1 LPWRPGGAARSAI
14 PSIGDSGRLPP
25 TGEMSFH
32 PATGDDEAPPSPAR
46 RMRLRFAIAA
56 VGILLLSGAAT
67 ATVALT
73 KLNHIAEEVFP
84 RGSQIH
90 VARGVIEAAYSG
102 EPQTFLI
109 IGSDRRAASKDA
121 FDRNDPPHSDTLL
134 LVHLDPEYG
143 QTSVMSI
150 PRDLLVTLTTRSGAV
165 YYPRKINSA
174 YTIGSLEGG
183 GDRGA
188 ELTAQTIEHLLHI
201 RLNGVIDVT
210 FKGFIGVVDTLGCV
224 WVNVDHRYYN
234 QPNGSIETNY
244 SAINLQPGYQKL
256 CYEKALSYV
265 RYRHTDS
272 DFVRVAR
279 QQDFIR
285 DLREQVP
292 VGDLVGEIDKVSKAV
307 GKAVT
312 STFHASAGQLI
323 ELAKL
328 IAFSQQKPLRQV
340 KFRAADV
347 NAMVGGESFVTST
360 PALLRQTVREFLH
373 GHAPLRLPSSA
384 SGTSHSRSH
393 HGSGSASAAALD
405 LYPVSSAAAAMALNV
420 APNTPFPVEYPGLQ
434 TGPAVPEEVHPYTIE
449 EHRHRHHGY
458 VAVWR
463 QNSLGGYYDVEGLD
477 WVNIPL
483 FAHARTQKIGSRAY
497 LIVDDGTHIHD
508 IGWRVG
514 RVIYF
519 VSNTLLEDLS
529 NAQMIA
535 IARSTTR
542 LG

>member
-1 LPWRPGGAARSAI
+1 
-14 PSIGDSGRLPP
+14 
-25 TGEMSFH
+25 
-32 PATGDDEAPPSPAR
+32 
-46 RMRLRFAIAA
+46 MRLRFAIAA
-56 VGILLLSGAAT
+56 VAILLLSGGAT
-67 ATVALT
+67 ATIALT
-73 KLNHIAEEVFP
+73 QLNHIAEEVFP

-90 VARGVIEAAYSG
+90 VARGVIETAYNG
-102 EPQTFLI
+102 GPQTFLI

-174 YTIGSLEGG
+174 YTIGSEEGG
-183 GDRGA
+183 TDRGA
-188 ELTAQTIEHLLHI
+188 ELTAETIEHLLHI
-201 RLNGVIDVT
+201 KLNGVIDVT

-234 QPNGSIETNY
+234 QPNGSAETNY
-244 SAINLQPGYQKL
+244 SAIDLQPGYQKL

-292 VGDLVGEIDKVSKAV
+292 VGNLLGEIDTVSKAV

-328 IAFSQQKPLRQV
+328 AAFSQQKPLRQV
-340 KFRAADV
+340 KFRAENV
-347 NAMVGGESFVTST
+347 NATIGGESFVTSSPT
-360 PALLRQTVREFLH
+360 LIKQTVQEFLH
-373 GHAPLRLPSSA
+373 GHAPLHLPSST
-384 SGTSHSRSH
+384 STSSRSHSRSH
-393 HGSGSASAAALD
+393 HGSSGPSAASLD
-405 LYPVSSAAAAMALNV
+405 LYPPPSTGREMALSL
-420 APNTPFPVEYPGLQ
+420 APNLPFPLEYPGLQ
-434 TGPAVPEEVHPYTIE
+434 TGPAVLQEVHPYTLE
-449 EHRHRHHGY
+449 DHKHVHHGY
-458 VAVWR
+458 VAVW
-463 QNSLGGYYDVEGLD
+463 QQSSLGGYYDVEGLD

-483 FAHARTQKIGSRAY
+483 FAHARSQKIGSRTY
-497 LIVDDGTHIHD
+497 LIVDDGAHIHD

-519 VSNTLLEDLS
+519 VSNTLLEDLT

-542 LG
+542 LS

>member
-1 LPWRPGGAARSAI
+1 MNFPDAT
-14 PSIGDSGRLPP
+14 P
-25 TGEMSFH
+25 T
-32 PATGDDEAPPSPAR
+32 DDEAPPSLAR
-46 RMRLRFAIAA
+46 RMLVRFALATL
-56 VGILLLSGAAT
+56 GILLLSGAAT
-67 ATVALT
+67 ATIALT
-73 KLNHIAEEVFP
+73 KLGHIAEEVFP

-90 VARGVIEAAYSG
+90 VARGVVETAYSG
-102 EPQTFLI
+102 GPQTFLI

-150 PRDLLVTLTTRSGAV
+150 PRDLLVTLKTKSGAD

-174 YTIGSLEGG
+174 YTIGSEEGG
-183 GDRGA
+183 TDRGA
-188 ELTAQTIEHLLHI
+188 ELTAETIEHLLHI
-201 RLNGVIDVT
+201 KLNGVIDVT

-224 WVNVDHRYYN
+224 WVNVDHRYFN
-234 QPNGSIETNY
+234 EPNGSVETNY

-292 VGDLVGEIDKVSKAV
+292 VGNLVGEIDTVSKAV

-328 IAFSQQKPLRQV
+328 AAFSQQKPLRQV
-340 KFRAADV
+340 KFRAENVDA
-347 NAMVGGESFVTST
+347 NIGGESFVTSS
-360 PALLRQTVREFLH
+360 PGLIKQTVREFLH
-373 GHAPLRLPSSA
+373 GHAPLRLPSSSSA
-384 SGTSHSRSH
+384 SSAHSHSHHRS
-393 HGSGSASAAALD
+393 SGPSNASLD
-405 LYPVSSAAAAMALNV
+405 LFPVPSNGRSMALNA
-420 APNTPFPVEYPGLQ
+420 APNVPFPLEYPSLQ
-434 TGPAVPEEVHPYTIE
+434 TGPAVPQEVHVYTLE
-449 EHRHRHHGY
+449 EHKQVHHGY
-458 VAVWR
+458 VAVW
-463 QNSLGGYYDVEGLD
+463 QVNTLGGYYDVEGLD

-483 FAHARTQKIGSRAY
+483 FAHARSQKIGSRTY
-497 LIVDDGTHIHD
+497 LLVDDGAHIHD

-514 RVIYF
+514 KVIYF

-529 NAQMIA
+529 NQQMIA
-535 IARSTTR
+535 IARATTH
-542 LG
+542 LS

>member
-1 LPWRPGGAARSAI
+1 
-14 PSIGDSGRLPP
+14 
-25 TGEMSFH
+25 
-32 PATGDDEAPPSPAR
+32 
-46 RMRLRFAIAA
+46 MRIRFAIAA
-56 VGILLLSGAAT
+56 IALLLLSGGAT

-73 KLNHIAEEVFP
+73 RLNHIAEEVFP
-84 RGSQIH
+84 RTSQLH
-90 VARGVIEAAYSG
+90 VSSGVVETAYSG
-102 EPQTFLI
+102 APQTFLI

-143 QTSVMSI
+143 QTSVLSI
-150 PRDLLVTLTTRSGAV
+150 PRDLLVTIRTKSGAE

-174 YTIGSLEGG
+174 YTIGSQEGG
-183 GDRGA
+183 TDRGA
-188 ELTAQTIEHLLHI
+188 ELAAETIEHILHVK
-201 RLNGVIDVT
+201 LNGVIDVT

-224 WVNVDHRYYN
+224 WVNVDHRYFN
-234 QPNGSIETNY
+234 EPNGSAETNY

-256 CYEKALSYV
+256 CYENALSYV

-292 VGDLVGEIDKVSKAV
+292 VGNLLGEIDTVSKAV

-312 STFHASAGQLI
+312 STFHASADQLI

-328 IAFSQQKPLRQV
+328 VAFSQQKPLRQV
-340 KFRAADV
+340 KFRAANV
-347 NAMVGGESFVTST
+347 NEIIGGESFVTST
-360 PALLRQTVREFLH
+360 PELIKQTVHEFLH
-373 GHAPLRLPSSA
+373 GHASLQLPSS
-384 SGTSHSRSH
+384 STSSSHSRSH
-393 HGSGSASAAALD
+393 HSSGGPSAAALD
-405 LYPVSSAAAAMALNV
+405 LYPVSETGKAQAINAAPEL
-420 APNTPFPVEYPGLQ
+420 PFPLLYPSLQ
-434 TGPAVPEEVHPYTIE
+434 TGPATPQEVHMYTFE
-449 EHRHRHHGY
+449 DHKHRHHGY
-458 VAVWR
+458 VAVWQ

-483 FAHARTQKIGSRAY
+483 FAHARTQRIGSRDY
-497 LIVDDGTHIHD
+497 LIVDDGSHIHD
-508 IGWRVG
+508 IGWRAG
-514 RVIYF
+514 RVVYF

-535 IARSTTR
+535 IANSTGS
-542 LG
+542 LH

>member
-1 LPWRPGGAARSAI
+1 
-14 PSIGDSGRLPP
+14 
-25 TGEMSFH
+25 
-32 PATGDDEAPPSPAR
+32 
-46 RMRLRFAIAA
+46 MRLRFALAGVA
-56 VGILLLSGAAT
+56 ILLLSGAAT

-90 VARGVIEAAYSG
+90 VARGVIETAYSG
-102 EPQTFLI
+102 GPQTFLI

-150 PRDLLVTLTTRSGAV
+150 PRDLLTTIRTRGGAE

-174 YTIGSLEGG
+174 YTIGSEEGG
-183 GDRGA
+183 TDRGA
-188 ELTAQTIEHLLHI
+188 ELAAETIEHLLHI
-201 RLNGVIDVT
+201 KLNGVIDVT

-224 WVNVDHRYYN
+224 WVNVDHRYFN
-234 QPNGSIETNY
+234 EPNGSAETNY

-292 VGDLVGEIDKVSKAV
+292 VGNLLGEIDTVSKAV

-312 STFHASAGQLI
+312 STFHASAGQLL

-328 IAFSQQKPLRQV
+328 AAFSQQKPLRQV
-340 KFRAADV
+340 KFRAENV
-347 NAMVGGESFVTST
+347 NATIGGESFVTST
-360 PALLRQTVREFLH
+360 PALIKQTVQEFLH
-373 GHAPLRLPSSA
+373 GHAPLRLPSSSA
-384 SGTSHSRSH
+384 SSSHSHQGAHSP
-393 HGSGSASAAALD
+393 SNASID
-405 LYPVSSAAAAMALNV
+405 LYQVSSADRATALSI
-420 APNTPFPVEYPGLQ
+420 APNLPFPLEYPALQ
-434 TGPAVPEEVHPYTIE
+434 TGPAVLQEVHPYTIE
-449 EHRHRHHGY
+449 DHNHPHHGY
-458 VAVWR
+458 VAVWQ

-483 FAHARTQKIGSRAY
+483 FAHARSQKIGSRTY
-497 LIVDDGTHIHD
+497 LIVDDGAHIHD

-514 RVIYF
+514 HVIYF
-519 VSNTLLEDLS
+519 VSNTLLEDLT

-542 LG
+542 LS

>member
-1 LPWRPGGAARSAI
+1 VE
-14 PSIGDSGRLPP
+14 
-25 TGEMSFH
+25 T
-32 PATGDDEAPPSPAR
+32 
-46 RMRLRFAIAA
+46 
-56 VGILLLSGAAT
+56 
-67 ATVALT
+67 
-73 KLNHIAEEVFP
+73 
-84 RGSQIH
+84 
-90 VARGVIEAAYSG
+90 AYSG
-102 EPQTFLI
+102 GPQTFLI

-150 PRDLLVTLTTRSGAV
+150 PRDLLVTLKTKGGAD

-174 YTIGSLEGG
+174 YTIGSEEGST
-183 GDRGA
+183 DRGA
-188 ELTAQTIEHLLHI
+188 ELTAETIEHLLHI
-201 RLNGVIDVT
+201 KLNGVIDVT

-224 WVNVDHRYYN
+224 WVNVDHRYFN
-234 QPNGSIETNY
+234 EPNGSIETNY

-292 VGDLVGEIDKVSKAV
+292 VGNLVGEIDTVSKAV

-328 IAFSQQKPLRQV
+328 AAFSQQKPLRQV
-340 KFRAADV
+340 KFRAENVD
-347 NAMVGGESFVTST
+347 AMIGGESFVTSS
-360 PALLRQTVREFLH
+360 PGLIKQTVREFLH
-373 GHAPLRLPSSA
+373 GHAPLRLPST
-384 SGTSHSRSH
+384 GTSSSHSHSH
-393 HGSGSASAAALD
+393 HGSSGPSNASLD
-405 LYPVSSAAAAMALNV
+405 LFPVSSTGKSMALNV
-420 APNTPFPVEYPGLQ
+420 APNVPFPLEYPGLQ
-434 TGPAVPEEVHPYTIE
+434 TGPAVAQEVHPYTVE
-449 EHRHRHHGY
+449 EHKHIHHGY
-458 VAVWR
+458 TAVW
-463 QNSLGGYYDVEGLD
+463 QVNTLGGYYDVEGLD

-483 FAHARTQKIGSRAY
+483 FAHARSQKIGSRTY
-497 LIVDDGTHIHD
+497 LLVDDGAHIHD

-519 VSNTLLEDLS
+519 VSNTLFEDLT
-529 NAQMIA
+529 NQQMIA

>member
-1 LPWRPGGAARSAI
+1 
-14 PSIGDSGRLPP
+14 
-25 TGEMSFH
+25 MSSY
-32 PATGDDEAPPSPAR
+32 PATPPDEQAPPSLAR
-46 RMRLRFAIAA
+46 RMRLRFALAGMA
-56 VGILLLSGAAT
+56 ILLLSGAAT

-90 VARGVIEAAYSG
+90 VARGVVEAAYSG
-102 EPQTFLI
+102 GPQTFLI

-143 QTSVMSI
+143 QTSVLSI
-150 PRDLLVTLTTRSGAV
+150 PRDLLVTLRTESGGL

-174 YTIGSLEGG
+174 YTIGSEEGG
-183 GDRGA
+183 TDRGA
-188 ELTAQTIEHLLHI
+188 ELTAQTIERLLHI
-201 RLNGVIDVT
+201 KLNGVIDVT

-234 QPNGSIETNY
+234 QPNGSAETNY

-292 VGDLVGEIDKVSKAV
+292 VGDLVGEIDTVSKAV

-328 IAFSQQKPLRQV
+328 VAFSQQKPLRQV
-340 KFRAADV
+340 KFRAGNVDAII
-347 NAMVGGESFVTST
+347 GGESFVTST
-360 PALLRQTVREFLH
+360 PELIHQTVEEFLH
-373 GHAPLRLPSSA
+373 GHAPLRLPS
-384 SGTSHSRSH
+384 
-393 HGSGSASAAALD
+393 GSASSPHSHSHHSSGGPSGASID
-405 LYPVSSAAAAMALNV
+405 LYPVSAAGKAMALNL
-420 APNTPFPVEYPGLQ
+420 APNLPFPIEYPALQ
-434 TGPAVPEEVHPYTIE
+434 TGPAIPQEVHPYTLE
-449 EHRHRHHGY
+449 DHKHLHHGY
-458 VAVWR
+458 VAVW
-463 QNSLGGYYDVEGLD
+463 QQSSLGGYYDVEGLD

-483 FAHARTQKIGSRAY
+483 FAHARTQRIGSRTY
-497 LIVDDGTHIHD
+497 LIVDDGAHIHD
-508 IGWRVG
+508 IGWRTG

-519 VSNTLLEDLS
+519 ISNTLLEDLT
-529 NAQMIA
+529 NQQMIA
-535 IARSTTR
+535 IARSTAR

>member
-1 LPWRPGGAARSAI
+1 MPGAGSPVAQLGFGERVAI
-14 PSIGDSGRLPP
+14 P
-25 TGEMSFH
+25 T
-32 PATGDDEAPPSPAR
+32 DDERPPSPAR
-46 RMRLRFAIAA
+46 SMRIRFAIAA
-56 VGILLLSGAAT
+56 VALLLLSGGAT

-73 KLNHIAEEVFP
+73 KLGHIAEEVFP
-84 RGSQIH
+84 RGSQIQI
-90 VARGVIEAAYSG
+90 AKGVVEAAYSG
-102 EPQTFLI
+102 GPQTFLI
-109 IGSDRRAASKDA
+109 IGSDRRPASKDA

-143 QTSVMSI
+143 QTSVLSI
-150 PRDLLVTLTTRSGAV
+150 PRDLLVTIRTRGGAD
-165 YYPRKINSA
+165 YYPRKVNSA
-174 YTIGSLEGG
+174 YTIGSQEGG
-183 GDRGA
+183 TDRGA
-188 ELTAQTIEHLLHI
+188 ELTAETIEHLLHI

-210 FKGFIGVVDTLGCV
+210 FKGFIGVVDKLGCV
-224 WVNVDHRYYN
+224 WVNVDHRYFN
-234 QPNGSIETNY
+234 EPNGSVETNY

-292 VGDLVGEIDKVSKAV
+292 VGNLIGEIDTVSKAV

-340 KFRAADV
+340 KFRAANVDEII
-347 NAMVGGESFVTST
+347 AGESYVTAT
-360 PALLRQTVREFLH
+360 PQLIKATVHDFLH
-373 GHAPLRLPSSA
+373 GHAPLRLPRSATSS
-384 SGTSHSRSH
+384 SRSSSSHSRH
-393 HGSGSASAAALD
+393 HHSGAPSAAALG
-405 LYPVSSAAAAMALNV
+405 LYPVPETDKAQAINASPSL
-420 APNTPFPVEYPGLQ
+420 PFGLEYPTLQ
-434 TGPAVPEEVHPYTIE
+434 TGPASFQEVHLYKLE
-449 EHRHRHHGY
+449 DHKHSHHGY
-458 VAVWR
+458 VAVWQ
-463 QNSLGGYYDVEGLD
+463 QNPLGGYYDVEGLD

-483 FAHARTQKIGSRAY
+483 FAHARTQQIGARKY
-497 LIVDDGTHIHD
+497 LIVDDGAHIHD

-514 RVIYF
+514 RAIYF
-519 VSNTLLEDLS
+519 VSNTLLEDLT

-535 IARSTTR
+535 IANST
-542 LG
+542 GPMH